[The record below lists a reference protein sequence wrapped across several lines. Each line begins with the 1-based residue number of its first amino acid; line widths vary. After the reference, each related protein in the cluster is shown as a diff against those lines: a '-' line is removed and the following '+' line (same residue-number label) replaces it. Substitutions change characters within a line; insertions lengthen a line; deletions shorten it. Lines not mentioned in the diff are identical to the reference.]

1 MRDIGPGG
9 HYLGHKHTQE
19 NFQQAFFMP
28 RMFDNNSYEQ
38 WVADGEKD
46 VTARALA
53 TARTLLES
61 YEKPPLD
68 PATDEALQDYIA
80 RRETAIPAMDA
91 LNQDA

>member
-1 MRDIGPGG
+1 
-9 HYLGHKHTQE
+9 
-19 NFQQAFFMP
+19 MP

-53 TARTLLES
+53 TARTLLDS
-61 YEKPPLD
+61 YVKPPLD
-68 PATDEALQDYIA
+68 PAIDEALLDYIA
-80 RRETAIPAMDA
+80 RRETNIPAVDA